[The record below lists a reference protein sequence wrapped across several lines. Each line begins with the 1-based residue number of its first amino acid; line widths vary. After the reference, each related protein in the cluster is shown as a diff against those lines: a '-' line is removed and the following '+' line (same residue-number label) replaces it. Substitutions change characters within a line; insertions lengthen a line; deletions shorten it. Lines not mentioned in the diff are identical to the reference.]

1 MTQINDF
8 IINLPI
14 LRKNFKLFI
23 KLRQI
28 ENKVIRNL
36 EQKPD
41 KVKKNFFKNEFIRKP
56 KEKKRSYFRNLM
68 IYGAKYLQGKRR
80 VSATFFVFLILTIS
94 FPCVSFECLH
104 LPICPT
110 HSSFARIGNLGA

>member
-1 MTQINDF
+1 MIF

-36 EQKPD
+36 EQKTS
-41 KVKKNFFKNEFIRKP
+41 KKKIFF
-56 KEKKRSYFRNLM
+56 
-68 IYGAKYLQGKRR
+68 
-80 VSATFFVFLILTIS
+80 
-94 FPCVSFECLH
+94 
-104 LPICPT
+104 
-110 HSSFARIGNLGA
+110 